1 MKDLKTDPSS
11 QSQDDMINNMT
22 NSFGQLFLM
31 NLRLVYR
38 NFTGLFFT
46 LVMPTLIYVAL
57 SVLPIGKTLG
67 SNISY
72 SEYVLPGIIAMTIM
86 QGGIY
91 GLAYWM
97 IDLKSRGV
105 IKRFLVTPISQKE
118 LVISVLA
125 SRIIVALAQVVFIT
139 AVGIIFFHAKIS
151 WNFLPVIGLAVLGSG
166 IFLLVGLLISM
177 LADSYEA
184 AAPITT
190 AIGLP
195 MTFLGNIF
203 FPVDALPSAL
213 KFIGEILPITYLA
226 EGMRTLY
233 IGEAHWT
240 TIGKDAGILL
250 IWFVAILA
258 LTLWRFRL
266 KE

>member
-1 MKDLKTDPSS
+1 
-11 QSQDDMINNMT
+11 
-22 NSFGQLFLM
+22 M
-31 NLRLVYR
+31 NIRLVYR

-46 LVMPTLIYVAL
+46 LVMPTIIYVAL

-67 SNISY
+67 GTISY
-72 SEYVLPGIIAMTIM
+72 SSYVLPGIIAMTIM

-105 IKRFLVTPISQKE
+105 IKRFLVTPLSQTE

-125 SRIIVALAQVVFIT
+125 SRVLVALAQVVFIT
-139 AVGIIFFHAKIS
+139 VVGIIFFHATIN
-151 WNFLPVIGLAVLGSG
+151 WNFLLVLVFSVLGAG
-166 IFLLVGLLISM
+166 IFLLLGLLISM

-184 AAPITT
+184 AAPVTT

-195 MTFLGNIF
+195 LTFLGNIF
-203 FPVDALPSAL
+203 FPVASLPKVL
-213 KFIGEILPITYLA
+213 RIIGEVLPITYLA
-226 EGMRTLY
+226 DAIRSLF
-233 IGEAHWT
+233 IGVSDWGV
-240 TIGKDAGILL
+240 IWKDAGILL
-250 IWFVAILA
+250 AWFVVMLA
-258 LTLWRFRL
+258 VVLWRFRL

>member
-1 MKDLKTDPSS
+1 MTSS
-11 QSQDDMINNMT
+11 
-22 NSFGQLFLM
+22 FYQLFLM

-38 NFTGLFFT
+38 NYTGLFFT
-46 LVMPTLIYVAL
+46 LVMPTIIYVAL
-57 SVLPIGKTLG
+57 SVLPIGKAFSTT
-67 SNISY
+67 IDY
-72 SEYVLPGIIAMTIM
+72 SAYVLPGIIAMTIM

-105 IKRFLVTPISQKE
+105 IKRFLVTPISQTE

-125 SRIIVALAQVVFIT
+125 SRVLVALAQVLFLTLIGVT
-139 AVGIIFFHAKIS
+139 FFGVRIGFALI
-151 WNFLPVIGLAVLGSG
+151 PVLGLAILGAA
-166 IFLLVGLLISM
+166 IFLLIGLLISM
-177 LADSYEA
+177 FADSYEA

-203 FPVDALPSAL
+203 FPVDALPKAL
-213 KFIGEILPITYLA
+213 KVVGEILPVTYLA
-226 EGMRTLY
+226 DGMRILFSQ
-233 IGEAHWT
+233 
-240 TIGKDAGILL
+240 TIVWDAVGKDALILL
-250 IWFVAILA
+250 VWFVVVLI

>member
-1 MKDLKTDPSS
+1 MTSS
-11 QSQDDMINNMT
+11 
-22 NSFGQLFLM
+22 FKQLFLM

-38 NFTGLFFT
+38 NTTGLFFT
-46 LVMPTLIYVAL
+46 LVMPAIIYVAL
-57 SVLPIGKTLG
+57 SILPIGKFAG
-67 SNISY
+67 GINY
-72 SEYVLPGIIAMTIM
+72 SHYLLPGIIAMTIM

-105 IKRFLVTPISQKE
+105 IKRFLVTPISQIE
-118 LVISVLA
+118 LVLSVLA
-125 SRIIVALAQVVFIT
+125 SRVIIAIAQVVVLSVI
-139 AVGIIFFHAKIS
+139 GIIFFDAKITL
-151 WNFLPVIGLAVLGSG
+151 NILPVFVITVLGAS

-177 LADSYEA
+177 FADSYEA

-190 AIGLP
+190 AVGLP

-203 FPVDALPSAL
+203 FPTDTLPKVL
-213 KFIGEILPITYLA
+213 KTIGELLPITYLA
-226 EGMRTLY
+226 DGLRTLFNDS
-233 IGEAHWT
+233 GSWEA
-240 TIGKDAGILL
+240 IGKDIGILL
-250 IWFVAILA
+250 VWFVVVLG

>member
-1 MKDLKTDPSS
+1 MTSS
-11 QSQDDMINNMT
+11 
-22 NSFGQLFLM
+22 FAQLFLM
-31 NLRLVYR
+31 NFRLLYR

-46 LVMPTLIYVAL
+46 LVMPTLMYVAL
-57 SVLPIGKTLG
+57 SVLPIGKVFG
-67 SNISY
+67 GDISY
-72 SEYVLPGIIAMTIM
+72 SAYVLPGIIAMTIM

-105 IKRFLVTPISQKE
+105 IKRFLVTPLSQTE

-125 SRIIVALAQVVFIT
+125 SRIVVALAQVLFLT
-139 AVGIIFFHAKIS
+139 AVGVIFFDVSIGV
-151 WNFLPVIGLAVLGSG
+151 NLLLVLGLAVLGAG
-166 IFLLVGLLISM
+166 IFLLVGLLIS
-177 LADSYEA
+177 LFADSYEA

-195 MTFLGNIF
+195 LTFLGNIF
-203 FPVDALPSAL
+203 FPVDSLPNVL
-213 KFIGEILPITYLA
+213 KIIGRILPITYLA
-226 EGMRTLY
+226 DGMRQLFSTATSWNMV
-233 IGEAHWT
+233 GR
-240 TIGKDAGILL
+240 DAVVLL
-250 IWFVAILA
+250 VWFVAILG